1 MRKIVPTSFLALL
14 VFLPQQAPPATEIFL
29 APLADGRE
37 LALGKTI
44 NISNSPGYDNQP
56 SFLPDGSAVL
66 FASQR
71 GEGNQTDIYRY
82 DIAKGVVTQLTKT
95 PESEYSPL
103 VTPDGKTFSVIRQG
117 TDGSQFLWR
126 YDLAGGNGREA
137 LANVNPVGY
146 HVWTDDTHL
155 LLFVL
160 GGQGKPNTLQY
171 ADTATG
177 IAEVVDT
184 SIGRSLLRR
193 PGTSTFSY
201 VSKPAG
207 GHWVVKSF
215 DPKTRALATIVETV
229 DQNASEDCAWLPDGR
244 LLMAAGSKIMAWRN
258 DTGWRDFAD
267 YSTDGS
273 GRITRMAVSR
283 THLAFVR

>member
-1 MRKIVPTSFLALL
+1 MLLAVTLSA
-14 VFLPQQAPPATEIFL
+14 QQAPPATEIYL
-29 APLADGRE
+29 AAFDAG
-37 LALGKTI
+37 GKLQTAAV

-82 DIAKGVVTQLTKT
+82 DIASRTVTQLTKT

-103 VTPDGKTFSVIRQG
+103 LTPDGKTFSVIRQG

-126 YDLAGGNGREA
+126 YDLAGGNGRQA

-146 HVWTDDTHL
+146 HAWTDETHL

-171 ADTATG
+171 ADAATG
-177 IAEVVDT
+177 TGEVID
-184 SIGRSLLRR
+184 SGIGRSLLRR

-229 DQNASEDCAWLPDGR
+229 DQNTSEDCAWLPDGR
-244 LLMAAGSKIMAWRN
+244 LLMASGSKIMAW
-258 DTGWRDFAD
+258 TSASGWTELADFSA
-267 YSTDGS
+267 SGT
-273 GRITRMAVSR
+273 GRITRLAVSR

>member
-1 MRKIVPTSFLALL
+1 MGKLVPTSFLALL

>member
-1 MRKIVPTSFLALL
+1 MVRNV
-14 VFLPQQAPPATEIFL
+14 AT
-29 APLADGRE
+29 G
-37 LALGKTI
+37 
-44 NISNSPGYDNQP
+44 
-56 SFLPDGSAVL
+56 
-66 FASQR
+66 
-71 GEGNQTDIYRY
+71 
-82 DIAKGVVTQLTKT
+82 
-95 PESEYSPL
+95 
-103 VTPDGKTFSVIRQG
+103 
-117 TDGSQFLWR
+117 
-126 YDLAGGNGREA
+126 
-137 LANVNPVGY
+137 
-146 HVWTDDTHL
+146 VWTDDTHL